1 MNRYEKETQ
10 HLFVS
15 SERLFGSG
23 GTQNHFK
30 VELNDAPFHND
41 DSSILRL
48 SLQQFNMCK
57 NFANVNYTN
66 NKIRMFMKTFTNAGS
81 SFGFSDIDET
91 VTIPYGNYTN
101 HKELVEAFGAAV
113 KAVLLAHITGDDA
126 ALIDVDVASTTNG
139 NTNNDNKLKLTLSLK
154 KSDGAVPPD
163 YSNVS
168 WDANSKCVPRF
179 VCLNVPNG
187 VYSYNTIGGANV
199 LGDEQFNDS
208 YILLGG
214 RRIEEFEGIK
224 EAPIWDMTAK
234 VSLSSIAVDNV
245 CHIQS
250 WYPMNN
256 ALHTCEYVYITS
268 PQCHSQASNNLV
280 EMSSSHAHKFISSS
294 IIGKAMRVTN
304 PSDGSVFYK
313 IVDQSPFFTNITSSS
328 VSTLIFELRDSRGR
342 LLPYEP
348 PSKTATTTLEAY
360 SGDDQVRDGNT
371 AVDMTLLME
380 KFVGNAPQKL
390 QGYPAPNP
398 QPNPNMRSN
407 LTIPRKMC

>member
-10 HLFVS
+10 HSFVS

-41 DSSILRL
+41 DSSILCL

-57 NFANVNYTN
+57 NYANVNYTN
-66 NKIRMFMKTFTNAGS
+66 SKIRMFMKSFTHTETGI
-81 SFGFSDIDET
+81 GFKNIDT
-91 VTIPYGNYTN
+91 IITIPVGNYSTHN
-101 HKELVEAFGAAV
+101 DLATAFITEVAGILLLDSN
-113 KAVLLAHITGDDA
+113 KADDA
-126 ALIDVDVASTTNG
+126 TANASMTATAEISLDQRLTCILNVEDVGDEEFN
-139 NTNNDNKLKLTLSLK
+139 
-154 KSDGAVPPD
+154 
-163 YSNVS
+163 
-168 WDANSKCVPRF
+168 WDQVPRF
-179 VCLNVPNG
+179 VCFNVPNG
-187 VYSYNTIGGANV
+187 DCSYNTNGTNV

-214 RRIEEFEGIK
+214 RRIEEFEGI
-224 EAPIWDMTAK
+224 EADPIWDMTAK
-234 VSLSSIAVDNV
+234 VSLSSIADVSD

-268 PQCHSQASNNLV
+268 PQCHSQAPNNLV

-348 PSKTATTTLEAY
+348 PSTTATTTLEAY

>member
-30 VELNDAPFHND
+30 IELNDAPFKND

-66 NKIRMFMKTFTNAGS
+66 NKIRMFMKEFTNTIGTQTITFAN
-81 SFGFSDIDET
+81 IDT
-91 VTIPYGNYTN
+91 IITIPCGYYATHNALATAFITEVKTVLDTN
-101 HKELVEAFGAAV
+101 RTGTNN
-113 KAVLLAHITGDDA
+113 AVLTGTATISTDLR
-126 ALIDVDVASTTNG
+126 LICQLSMGDTGVVDTSTG
-139 NTNNDNKLKLTLSLK
+139 NEVVFN
-154 KSDGAVPPD
+154 
-163 YSNVS
+163 
-168 WDANSKCVPRF
+168 WDQVPRF

-280 EMSSSHAHKFISSS
+280 EMSSSHAHKFISSN

>member
-1 MNRYEKETQ
+1 M
-10 HLFVS
+10 LVIF
-15 SERLFGSG
+15 
-23 GTQNHFK
+23 
-30 VELNDAPFHND
+30 
-41 DSSILRL
+41 I
-48 SLQQFNMCK
+48 
-57 NFANVNYTN
+57 
-66 NKIRMFMKTFTNAGS
+66 IRQ
-81 SFGFSDIDET
+81 
-91 VTIPYGNYTN
+91 
-101 HKELVEAFGAAV
+101 
-113 KAVLLAHITGDDA
+113 
-126 ALIDVDVASTTNG
+126 
-139 NTNNDNKLKLTLSLK
+139 
-154 KSDGAVPPD
+154 
-163 YSNVS
+163 
-168 WDANSKCVPRF
+168 
-179 VCLNVPNG
+179 
-187 VYSYNTIGGANV
+187 GGADV
-199 LGDEQFNDS
+199 LADEKFNDS

-214 RRIEEFEGIK
+214 RRIETFEGTPT
-224 EAPIWDMTAK
+224 APIWNANAK

-280 EMSSSHAHKFISSS
+280 EMSSSHAHKFISSN

-328 VSTLIFELRDSRGR
+328 VSTLTFELRDSRGR
-342 LLPYEP
+342 LLPYES

>member
-30 VELNDAPFHND
+30 IELNDAPFQNS

-57 NFANVNYTN
+57 NFANVNHTN
-66 NKIRMFMKTFTNAGS
+66 NKIRMFMKAFTHSATGI
-81 SFGFSDIDET
+81 GFKDIDT
-91 VTIPYGNYTN
+91 IVTIPVGNYSTHN
-101 HKELVEAFGAAV
+101 DLAQAFAVAVKKVLDNNTATGATAASITSTGTAHIDKRLTCTLDVANVGAEAF
-113 KAVLLAHITGDDA
+113 
-126 ALIDVDVASTTNG
+126 N
-139 NTNNDNKLKLTLSLK
+139 
-154 KSDGAVPPD
+154 
-163 YSNVS
+163 
-168 WDANSKCVPRF
+168 WDQVPRF

-187 VYSYNTIGGANV
+187 DYSYNTAGGRIV
-199 LGDEQFNDS
+199 LGDEKFNDS

-214 RRIEEFEGIK
+214 KRIEEFEGSQAAGAQIFNISPK
-224 EAPIWDMTAK
+224 T
-234 VSLSSIAVDNV
+234 SLSSIAVTHS

-256 ALHTCEYVYITS
+256 ALHTSEYIYITS

-280 EMSSSHAHKFISSS
+280 EMSSSHAHKFISSN

-304 PSDGSVFYK
+304 PSNGSVFYK

-328 VSTLIFELRDSRGR
+328 VNTLTFELRDCRGR
-342 LLPYEP
+342 PLPYEQ
-348 PSKTATTTLEAY
+348 PSTIATTTLEAY
-360 SGDDQVRDGNT
+360 VGDEQVKDGNT

>member
-1 MNRYEKETQ
+1 
-10 HLFVS
+10 
-15 SERLFGSG
+15 
-23 GTQNHFK
+23 
-30 VELNDAPFHND
+30 
-41 DSSILRL
+41 
-48 SLQQFNMCK
+48 
-57 NFANVNYTN
+57 
-66 NKIRMFMKTFTNAGS
+66 MFMKGFTNTIGNQTI
-81 SFGFSDIDET
+81 GFANIDT
-91 VTIPYGNYTN
+91 IITIPCGNYSTHN
-101 HKELVEAFGAAV
+101 ALATAFITEV
-113 KAVLLAHITGDDA
+113 KAVLDTNRSGDNYADLDITA
-126 ALIDVDVASTTNG
+126 
-139 NTNNDNKLKLTLSLK
+139 
-154 KSDGAVPPD
+154 
-163 YSNVS
+163 NVS
-168 WDANSKCVPRF
+168 TDFRLACQLSMGDTGVVNMVTGNKVVFNWDEVPRF

-187 VYSYNTIGGANV
+187 DYSYNTNGTNV
-199 LGDEQFNDS
+199 LEDEQFNDS

-214 RRIEEFEGIK
+214 RRIEEFEGTTASQIYNNSN
-224 EAPIWDMTAK
+224 AK
-234 VSLSSIAVDNV
+234 VSLSSIADVSD

-280 EMSSSHAHKFISSS
+280 EMSSSHAHKFISSK

>member
-30 VELNDAPFHND
+30 IELNDAPFKND

-66 NKIRMFMKTFTNAGS
+66 NKIRMFMKSFTHTETNI
-81 SFGFSDIDET
+81 GFDDIDT
-91 VTIPYGNYTN
+91 IVTIPVGNYSTHN
-101 HKELVEAFGAAV
+101 DLAQAFAVAV
-113 KAVLLAHITGDDA
+113 KEVLENNAATGTTVATITPTGTAHIDKRLTCILNVADVGDEEF
-126 ALIDVDVASTTNG
+126 N
-139 NTNNDNKLKLTLSLK
+139 
-154 KSDGAVPPD
+154 
-163 YSNVS
+163 
-168 WDANSKCVPRF
+168 WDQVPRF

-187 VYSYNTIGGANV
+187 TYFYNVTGGAGV
-199 LGDEQFNDS
+199 ALDERFNDS

-214 RRIEEFEGIK
+214 RRIEEFQGTK

-280 EMSSSHAHKFISSS
+280 EMSSSHAHKFISSN

-342 LLPYEP
+342 PLPYES
-348 PSKTATTTLEAY
+348 PSKIATTTLEAY

-380 KFVGNAPQKL
+380 KFVGNSPQKL